1 MKLHPTLYGLR
12 DAFRNYCTQYAPD
25 IMAFCS
31 DSLLQDH
38 AERPLSAQS
47 LEVCQKL
54 LKQPPGACATTQS
67 LLDAVRSATPHVCW
81 RQSYTEKDAGIDAFY
96 LSNYGWFNLIAPSG
110 PFVSDTLRLSVGYWE
125 KGLFFIL
132 AIGTNRKKF
141 TSLSQDL
148 RPFCLMDAIQLMPG
162 RAQQFATI
170 PINPMPPIFQMPPF
184 WRLPFGAAESWEAK
198 PIL

>member
-81 RQSYTEKDAGIDAFY
+81 RRSYTEKDAGIDAFY

-125 KGLFFIL
+125 KGLFYPRHWHEPEEIYLTIAGSATF
-132 AIGTNRKKF
+132 
-141 TSLSQDL
+141 LSDG
-148 RPFCLMDAIQLMPG
+148 RDPIDAG
-162 RAQQFATI
+162 AGATI
-170 PINPMPPIFQMPPF
+170 CHYSNQPHAADFSNAPLLAAAF
-184 WRLPFGAAESWEAK
+184 WRGRELEAK